1 MEQQQQPSYDT
12 VIAPL
17 RRRLAALSKE
27 DGEAPP
33 QRLAEELARLCREC
47 NRLAPEA
54 AKLEE
59 KPPVSLGD
67 CRRRIRQI
75 LDRVGELE
83 RARFELPLPSAE
95 KKKFAG
101 ELTRLR
107 GSWPRRWWRARDTYE
122 ALADMRYLGPW
133 GLLGGES
140 EKRSRRLIEVNR
152 YLTDRPSTRDRGYA
166 RAAIIIALI
175 MGLLATL
182 AAVLAIPPERMDWLR
197 CATPVVASMLC
208 AEASANA
215 ADVPD

>member
-1 MEQQQQPSYDT
+1 MKQQQQPSYDA

-17 RRRLAALSKE
+17 RRRLAALNEE
-27 DGEAPP
+27 DNEAPP

-47 NRLAPEA
+47 NRLAPGA

-59 KPPVSLGD
+59 KLVSLGD
-67 CRRRIRQI
+67 CRRRIRQL

-83 RARFELPLPSAE
+83 RARFELPLPLAE
-95 KKKFAG
+95 KKEFAS
-101 ELTRLR
+101 ELTTLR
-107 GSWPRRWWRARDTYE
+107 GAWPKRWWRGRDTYE
-122 ALADMRYLGPW
+122 ALADMRYLGSW

-166 RAAIIIALI
+166 RAAIIVALI
-175 MGLLATL
+175 MGLLATA
-182 AAVLAIPPERMDWLR
+182 AAVLAIPPERTDWLR
-197 CATPVVASMLC
+197 CATPVVAPMLC

-215 ADVPD
+215 ADVLD

>member
-1 MEQQQQPSYDT
+1 MEQQQQPSYDA

-27 DGEAPP
+27 NDEAPS

-47 NRLAPEA
+47 NRLAPEV

-67 CRRRIRQI
+67 CRRRIRQL

-83 RARFELPLPSAE
+83 RARFELPLSPA
-95 KKKFAG
+95 KKKEFAG

-107 GSWPRRWWRARDTYE
+107 GSWPRRWWRSRDTYE
-122 ALADMRYLGPW
+122 ALADMRYLGSW

-166 RAAIIIALI
+166 RVAIIIALV
-175 MGLLATL
+175 MGLLATVG
-182 AAVLAIPPERMDWLR
+182 AVLAIPPERTDWLR
-197 CATPVVASMLC
+197 CATPVVAPILC
-208 AEASANA
+208 AETSATA
-215 ADVPD
+215 ADVLD